1 MKQTLLL
8 VASILIS
15 CLLGCAPERG
25 VAESS
30 QHSDSAHSSDQP
42 PDSKPSPEILKK
54 RIEYRDTL
62 RRVVEILERRY
73 MDGTDNFTSLAKA
86 NIELAEAELAAA
98 STQDKRIVALE
109 TLVEHAKKREDYA
122 RVRMETGTGR
132 TDELELATA
141 GRLRAE
147 LMLLEEKNRSDLTV
161 SVESGK

>member
-1 MKQTLLL
+1 
-8 VASILIS
+8 
-15 CLLGCAPERG
+15 
-25 VAESS
+25 
-30 QHSDSAHSSDQP
+30 
-42 PDSKPSPEILKK
+42 
-54 RIEYRDTL
+54 
-62 RRVVEILERRY
+62 

-122 RVRMETGTGR
+122 RVRMENGTGR